1 MMKFSIL
8 SRRDLLAGTG
18 GGAGL
23 LPLSSAF
30 AADKVHHSSG

>member
-1 MMKFSIL
+1 MKSSI
-8 SRRDLLAGTG
+8 SPAVICS
-18 GGAGL
+18 